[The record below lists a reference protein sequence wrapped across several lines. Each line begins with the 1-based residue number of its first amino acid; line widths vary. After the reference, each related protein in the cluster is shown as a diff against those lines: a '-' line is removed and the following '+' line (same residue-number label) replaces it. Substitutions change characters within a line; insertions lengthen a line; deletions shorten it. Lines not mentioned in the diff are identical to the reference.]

1 MAKLLVG
8 GLFVVCLLHTGFKV
22 IAMAAIILPLVFAG
36 DEFEQ
41 LSAFL
46 GTMSDNGLVGL
57 LVLIEPVLLV
67 YLSLFLWRKH
77 NSF

>member
-8 GLFVVCLLHTGFKV
+8 GLFVVCLLYTGFKV
-22 IAMAAIILPLVFAG
+22 IAMAAIILPVVFAG

-57 LVLIEPVLLV
+57 LVLFEPVLLV
-67 YLSLFLWRKH
+67 YLSLFLWRKY

>member
-8 GLFVVCLLHTGFKV
+8 GLFVVCLLYTGFKV
-22 IAMAAIILPLVFAG
+22 IAMAAILSLVFAG
-36 DEFEQ
+36 DGFDQ

-46 GTMSDNGLVGL
+46 GTMSDNGLLGL

-67 YLSLFLWRKH
+67 YLSLFLWRKY

>member
-1 MAKLLVG
+1 MKKLLVG
-8 GLFVVCLLHTGFKV
+8 GLFVVCLLYTGFKV
-22 IAMAAIILPLVFAG
+22 IAMAAILSLVFAG
-36 DEFEQ
+36 DGFDQ

-46 GTMSDNGLVGL
+46 GTMSDNGLLGL

-67 YLSLFLWRKH
+67 YLSLFLWRKY

>member
-8 GLFVVCLLHTGFKV
+8 GLFVVCLLYTGFKV
-22 IAMAAIILPLVFAG
+22 IAMAAILSLVFAG
-36 DEFEQ
+36 DGFDQ

-67 YLSLFLWRKH
+67 YLSLFLWRKY

>member
-8 GLFVVCLLHTGFKV
+8 GLFVVCLLYTGFKV
-22 IAMAAIILPLVFAG
+22 IAMAAIILHLVFAG

-41 LSAFL
+41 LSAFF
-46 GTMSDNGLVGL
+46 GTMSDNVRVGL

-67 YLSLFLWRKH
+67 YLAPVLGIKY